1 MLKYIKGEIMARKQ
15 YEKAFKLKMVNLVKA
30 GKTQT
35 EVSREYGI
43 PSNTISQWV
52 KKYDPKTDTIKAD
65 NLLTEEQK
73 EIRKLKKEN
82 KILKEERDILKAA
95 ALIFSK
101 E

>member
-1 MLKYIKGEIMARKQ
+1 MARKQ
-15 YEKAFKLKMVNLVKA
+15 YEKAFKLKIINLVKA
-30 GKTQT
+30 GKTQS
-35 EVSREYGI
+35 EVSREYGV